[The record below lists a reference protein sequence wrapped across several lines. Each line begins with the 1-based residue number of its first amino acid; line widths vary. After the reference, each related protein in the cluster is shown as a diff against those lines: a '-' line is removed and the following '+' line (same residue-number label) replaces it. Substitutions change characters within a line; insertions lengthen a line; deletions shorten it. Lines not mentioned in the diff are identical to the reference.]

1 LVQTHLQTQLNKAV
15 RLAEK
20 DTLGDRNP
28 KDFIVF
34 YASQFS
40 VRQTLKDNTGERR
53 YVEGMVFPTLQ
64 FPSDHGIVSTVLVP
78 A

>member
-1 LVQTHLQTQLNKAV
+1 MLQTYLQTQLNKAV

-34 YASQFS
+34 FASQFT
-40 VRQTLKDNTGERR
+40 VQRTIKDNTGQRR
-53 YVEGMVFPTLQ
+53 YIEGMVFPTLQ
-64 FPSDHGIVSTVLVP
+64 FPSDHGIVSSVLRP
-78 A
+78 R